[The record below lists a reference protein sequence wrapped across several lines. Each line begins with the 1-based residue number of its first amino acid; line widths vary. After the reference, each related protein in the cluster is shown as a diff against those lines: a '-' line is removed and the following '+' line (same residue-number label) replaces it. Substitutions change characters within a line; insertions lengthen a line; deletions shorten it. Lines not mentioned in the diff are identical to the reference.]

1 MQNPNATK
9 NRVPTNMELTSLRVI
24 ASRKG
29 ELLNSIAIQLSD
41 AEVTCDEIMARHE
54 RQLAVLESI
63 QSELY
68 TAKQHKNTL
77 KSQKRILSDEM
88 DEIRAVL
95 HPIRRLPVETLRHI
109 FEATLEASD
118 KIELWQATQL
128 SHVCQHW
135 RAVVLNSPELWSHIT
150 VNFRKSLKA
159 ITSRWNRAVERVKKA
174 PAHIMFY
181 NLGGKPKAD
190 TTAEEHTED
199 QRKKVAAL

>member
-1 MQNPNATK
+1 
-9 NRVPTNMELTSLRVI
+9 
-24 ASRKG
+24 
-29 ELLNSIAIQLSD
+29 
-41 AEVTCDEIMARHE
+41 
-54 RQLAVLESI
+54 LALLESI

-68 TAKQHKNTL
+68 AAKQHKNTL

-150 VNFRKSLKA
+150 VNFRK
-159 ITSRWNRAVERVKKA
+159 
-174 PAHIMFY
+174 
-181 NLGGKPKAD
+181 
-190 TTAEEHTED
+190 
-199 QRKKVAAL
+199 